1 MKKFLRR
8 FLYSVLGF
16 ITFIGLY
23 LLSAY
28 ILGKISV
35 EKETTKSEDVTM
47 YILTNGVHTDLV
59 MPLKNEQMDWSKEV
73 RFEHT
78 VSKDT
83 SAKYLA
89 VGWGDKGFYLHTPT
103 WADLTFSV
111 AFKAATGLSTSAIH
125 ATFYKTMKVGNDCVE
140 LKISKD
146 QYSRLIKYVQNS
158 LLKSPEGHIINIK
171 ANANYGKN
179 DAFYDAGGSYSMFH
193 TCNTWANNGLKSC
206 GQKAALWTPFDSG
219 IFGQYG
225 VEQ

>member
-1 MKKFLRR
+1 MKKFLKY
-8 FLYSVLGF
+8 FLFSILGF
-16 ITFIGLY
+16 IAFIGLY

-28 ILGKISV
+28 GLGKISV
-35 EKETTKSEDVTM
+35 DKEPTPSEDVKM

-103 WADLTFSV
+103 WADLTFIV

-140 LKISKD
+140 LKISKE
-146 QYSRLIKYVQNS
+146 QYARLIKYVQNS
-158 LLKSPEGHIINIK
+158 LLKSPEGHLIHIK
-171 ANANYGKN
+171 TNANYGKN

-225 VEQ
+225 IEQ